1 MSYNKRLVSIFQTSG
16 MHINP
21 SLRET
26 PRSKPAPILV
36 GGNQTSILDWL
47 EESGRLR
54 EAALVD
60 YRDDLEDLQEIVGED
75 GAFDDEDD
83 EDDVVFEDDVEEE

>member
-1 MSYNKRLVSIFQTSG
+1 

-26 PRSKPAPILV
+26 PRSKPAPILI

-47 EESGRLR
+47 EESGRLIAR
-54 EAALVD
+54 EATHLD
-60 YRDDLEDLQEIVGED
+60 YQDDLEDLQEIVGED
-75 GAFDDEDD
+75 GGFDDEDD
-83 EDDVVFEDDVEEE
+83 EDEAVFEDDIDEE